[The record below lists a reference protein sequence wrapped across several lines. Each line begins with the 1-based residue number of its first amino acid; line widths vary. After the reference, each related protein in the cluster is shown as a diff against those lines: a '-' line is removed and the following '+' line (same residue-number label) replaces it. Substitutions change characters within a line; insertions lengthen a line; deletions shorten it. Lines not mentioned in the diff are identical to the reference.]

1 MVKKNKGLLKK
12 IGCILIS
19 ASILLTG
26 WTFFGSSIS
35 IADGD
40 TTIVDEV
47 LNEDPDTTEEDV
59 EEVAEPDETEESED
73 VAVSSEETTE
83 EATDETTTTFST
95 DSLELYSL
103 PAAALGASLAST
115 NADGTYTD
123 DDGAIY
129 NNSSKTE
136 LISVPDGV
144 TSFTVPSSVTVVDD
158 NALSNSDVTTLIFA
172 NGNNLTS
179 FGSQSS
185 WYATGTTI
193 DLTGSDE
200 DSYAV
205 TYFRSMM
212 ESLLS
217 SGVLIQVIFDSSE
230 ENDTT
235 SYTITYDYILLNA
248 DGSTLTTIE
257 GVSTESVAA
266 GEMPSGIADTVTSYT
281 YNGIT
286 FDRVT
291 AEDPTL
297 AAATASTT
305 YPYTFQSSDTV
316 YAITINYQLND
327 STGKTVKTVTA
338 DTLVYA
344 SGDTPTYSAPS
355 TYTYDS
361 TDYKLTTSP
370 TFTTVTADATY
381 TYVYTASS
389 GGNSDDTPTYTVTIK
404 GNFYEND
411 GTTYIGERTI
421 TSYTQEA
428 GKVITA
434 PTVDGYTAFGTT
446 TYTVTASNSQT
457 ATFTYKKTTASSSST
472 KKFKVTVYD
481 VFYDQTMTKK
491 IETKTRQTDTYSQG
505 DTFSY
510 DPKTYSGYEYV
521 SAENQSG
528 TVNAD
533 RTVTFKYKATTA
545 SGKTTSNSKYSVTA
559 GANQK
564 VPSNVGTVKIT
575 CDGPLDKIVAIK
587 VDGVALA
594 QNQFTVESGSTILT
608 LTASYVSS
616 LSTGDHVVR
625 FEYTDGWAETL
636 LTITGKT
643 TTTVTYKVSS
653 DGSISSGHT
662 KDTTPTTADGFDSRY
677 LLCLAIFLLGAGT
690 ILFSKQKKL
699 EAILAGE
706 RDDE

>member
-73 VAVSSEETTE
+73 AADSS
-83 EATDETTTTFST
+83 DETTTTFCT

-103 PAAALGASLAST
+103 PADTLGTSLAST
-115 NADGTYTD
+115 NDDGTYTA
-123 DDGAIY
+123 DDGATY
-129 NNSSKTE
+129 SDSSMTVLVKVPA
-136 LISVPDGV
+136 SVGS
-144 TSFTVPSSVTVVDD
+144 TFSVPSSVSTIKSGAFDGSNVTDLTFASDATIGTHSSWPANGTVVHAE
-158 NALSNSDVTTLIFA
+158 ALSS
-172 NGNNLTS
+172 TS
-179 FGSQSS
+179 
-185 WYATGTTI
+185 
-193 DLTGSDE
+193 E
-200 DSYAV
+200 VV
-205 TYFRSMM
+205 TYFEKLIKAGRNVKILFD
-212 ESLLS
+212 ESS
-217 SGVLIQVIFDSSE
+217 
-230 ENDTT
+230 TT
-235 SYTITYDYILLNA
+235 TY
-248 DGSTLTTIE
+248 S
-257 GVSTESVAA
+257 
-266 GEMPSGIADTVTSYT
+266 
-281 YNGIT
+281 IT
-286 FDRVT
+286 FEYYKDSIST
-291 AEDPTL
+291 ANKIGTETEEYDEDDDLELPDTIKTFNSVSYNYVSGPT
-297 AAATASTT
+297 
-305 YPYTFQSSDTV
+305 PDFE
-316 YAITINYQLND
+316 
-327 STGKTVKTVTA
+327 
-338 DTLVYA
+338 
-344 SGDTPTYSAPS
+344 
-355 TYTYDS
+355 
-361 TDYKLTTSP
+361 
-370 TFTTVTADATY
+370 TVTADATY
-381 TYVYTASS
+381 SFIYTEATTYDITYNYVLQDSTGAETGTTKTEIVKVVEGETPSMPATTKTFDGTTYTYVSGPTPTFAAATANAEYSFVYKASSSS
-389 GGNSDDTPTYTVTIK
+389 GGESGGGGSTTPTYTVTIK

-564 VPSNVGTVKIT
+564 VPSNVGTVTIT

-587 VDGVALA
+587 VDGVTLA

-616 LSTGDHVVR
+616 LSAGDHVVR

-699 EAILAGE
+699 EAILAGD

>member
-1 MVKKNKGLLKK
+1 MTVNVYKQVYESDKTTVSGEPVK
-12 IGCILIS
+12 
-19 ASILLTG
+19 
-26 WTFFGSSIS
+26 
-35 IADGD
+35 D
-40 TTIVDEV
+40 TV
-47 LNEDPDTTEEDV
+47 L
-59 EEVAEPDETEESED
+59 S
-73 VAVSSEETTE
+73 
-83 EATDETTTTFST
+83 
-95 DSLELYSL
+95 
-103 PAAALGASLAST
+103 
-115 NADGTYTD
+115 GTY
-123 DDGAIY
+123 Y
-129 NNSSKTE
+129 E
-136 LISVPDGV
+136 
-144 TSFTVPSSVTVVDD
+144 
-158 NALSNSDVTTLIFA
+158 
-172 NGNNLTS
+172 
-179 FGSQSS
+179 
-185 WYATGTTI
+185 GTTI
-193 DLTGSDE
+193 TASEWDGYTAFGTTTYTVSSDE
-200 DSYAV
+200 PQDV
-205 TYFRSMM
+205 TFK
-212 ESLLS
+212 
-217 SGVLIQVIFDSSE
+217 
-230 ENDTT
+230 
-235 SYTITYDYILLNA
+235 YT
-248 DGSTLTTIE
+248 
-257 GVSTESVAA
+257 
-266 GEMPSGIADTVTSYT
+266 
-281 YNGIT
+281 
-286 FDRVT
+286 
-291 AEDPTL
+291 
-297 AAATASTT
+297 
-305 YPYTFQSSDTV
+305 
-316 YAITINYQLND
+316 
-327 STGKTVKTVTA
+327 
-338 DTLVYA
+338 A
-344 SGDTPTYSAPS
+344 SGDDPS
-355 TYTYDS
+355 P
-361 TDYKLTTSP
+361 SP
-370 TFTTVTADATY
+370 
-381 TYVYTASS
+381 
-389 GGNSDDTPTYTVTIK
+389 DTPTYTVTVK

-421 TSYTQEA
+421 TSYTMEA

-457 ATFTYKKTTASSSST
+457 ATFTYKKSTASSSST

-564 VPSNVGTVKIT
+564 VPSNVGTVTIT

-616 LSTGDHVVR
+616 LSAGDHVVR

>member
-47 LNEDPDTTEEDV
+47 LDETQDTTEEDV
-59 EEVAEPDETEESED
+59 EEVAETDDTEESED
-73 VAVSSEETTE
+73 ATDSSEETTE

-103 PAAALGASLAST
+103 SAAALGASLAST

-129 NNSSKTE
+129 SDSGMTV
-136 LISVPDGV
+136 LVSVPASVGS
-144 TSFTVPSSVTVVDD
+144 TFTVPSSVSTIKSGAFDGSNVTDITFTSDATIGSHSSWPANGTVVHAE
-158 NALSNSDVTTLIFA
+158 ALSS
-172 NGNNLTS
+172 TS
-179 FGSQSS
+179 
-185 WYATGTTI
+185 
-193 DLTGSDE
+193 E
-200 DSYAV
+200 VV
-205 TYFRSMM
+205 TYF
-212 ESLLS
+212 ESLIKAGRNIKIL
-217 SGVLIQVIFDSSE
+217 FDDS
-230 ENDTT
+230 DTA
-235 SYTITYDYILLNA
+235 TY
-248 DGSTLTTIE
+248 S
-257 GVSTESVAA
+257 
-266 GEMPSGIADTVTSYT
+266 
-281 YNGIT
+281 IT
-286 FDRVT
+286 FEYYKDSIST
-291 AEDPTL
+291 ANKIGTETEEYDEDDDLELPDTIKTFNSVSYNYVSGPT
-297 AAATASTT
+297 
-305 YPYTFQSSDTV
+305 PDFE
-316 YAITINYQLND
+316 
-327 STGKTVKTVTA
+327 
-338 DTLVYA
+338 
-344 SGDTPTYSAPS
+344 
-355 TYTYDS
+355 
-361 TDYKLTTSP
+361 
-370 TFTTVTADATY
+370 TVTADATY
-381 TYVYTASS
+381 SFIYTEATTYDITYKYVLQDSTGAETGKTETETVKVVDGETPSMPATTKTFDGTTYTYVSGPTPTFAAATANAEYSFVYKASS
-389 GGNSDDTPTYTVTIK
+389 SSSGDSDSTTTYTVTVK

-564 VPSNVGTVKIT
+564 VPSNVGTVTIT

-587 VDGVALA
+587 VDGVTLA

-616 LSTGDHVVR
+616 LSAGDHVVR
-625 FEYTDGWAETL
+625 FDYTDGWAETL

-699 EAILAGE
+699 EAILAGD

>member
-59 EEVAEPDETEESED
+59 EEVAETEETEESED
-73 VAVSSEETTE
+73 AADAS
-83 EATDETTTTFST
+83 DETTTTFST

-103 PAAALGASLAST
+103 PADTLGTSLAST
-115 NADGTYTD
+115 NDDGTYTA
-123 DDGAIY
+123 DDGATY
-129 NNSSKTE
+129 SDSSMTVLVKVPA
-136 LISVPDGV
+136 SVGS
-144 TSFTVPSSVTVVDD
+144 TFSVPSSVSTIKSGAFDGSNVTDLTFASDATIGTHSSWPANGTVVHAE
-158 NALSNSDVTTLIFA
+158 ALSS
-172 NGNNLTS
+172 TS
-179 FGSQSS
+179 
-185 WYATGTTI
+185 
-193 DLTGSDE
+193 E
-200 DSYAV
+200 VV
-205 TYFRSMM
+205 TYFEKLIKAGRNVKILFD
-212 ESLLS
+212 ESS
-217 SGVLIQVIFDSSE
+217 
-230 ENDTT
+230 TT
-235 SYTITYDYILLNA
+235 TY
-248 DGSTLTTIE
+248 S
-257 GVSTESVAA
+257 
-266 GEMPSGIADTVTSYT
+266 
-281 YNGIT
+281 IT
-286 FDRVT
+286 FEYYKDSIST
-291 AEDPTL
+291 ANKIGTETEEYDEDDDLELPDTIKTFNSVSYNYVSGPT
-297 AAATASTT
+297 
-305 YPYTFQSSDTV
+305 PDFE
-316 YAITINYQLND
+316 
-327 STGKTVKTVTA
+327 
-338 DTLVYA
+338 
-344 SGDTPTYSAPS
+344 
-355 TYTYDS
+355 
-361 TDYKLTTSP
+361 
-370 TFTTVTADATY
+370 TVTADATY
-381 TYVYTASS
+381 SFIYTEATTYDITYNYVLQDSTGAETGTTKTEIVKVVEGETPSMPATTKTFDGTTYTYVSGPTPTFAAATANAEYSFVYKASSSS
-389 GGNSDDTPTYTVTIK
+389 GGESGGGGSTTPTYTVTIK

-457 ATFTYKKTTASSSST
+457 ATFTYKKSTASSSST

-564 VPSNVGTVKIT
+564 VPSNVGTVTIT

-587 VDGVALA
+587 VDGVTLA

-616 LSTGDHVVR
+616 LSAGDHVVR

-699 EAILAGE
+699 EAILAGD

>member
-59 EEVAEPDETEESED
+59 EEVAEAEETEESED
-73 VAVSSEETTE
+73 AADTSE
-83 EATDETTTTFST
+83 ETTTTFST

-115 NADGTYTD
+115 NDDGTYTA
-123 DDGAIY
+123 DDGATY
-129 NNSSKTE
+129 SDSSMTVLVKVPA
-136 LISVPDGV
+136 SVGS
-144 TSFTVPSSVTVVDD
+144 TFSVPSSVSTIKSGAFDGSNVTDLTFASDATIGTHSSWPANGTVVHAE
-158 NALSNSDVTTLIFA
+158 ALSS
-172 NGNNLTS
+172 TS
-179 FGSQSS
+179 
-185 WYATGTTI
+185 
-193 DLTGSDE
+193 E
-200 DSYAV
+200 VV
-205 TYFRSMM
+205 TYFEKLIKAGRNVKILFD
-212 ESLLS
+212 ESS
-217 SGVLIQVIFDSSE
+217 
-230 ENDTT
+230 TT
-235 SYTITYDYILLNA
+235 TY
-248 DGSTLTTIE
+248 S
-257 GVSTESVAA
+257 
-266 GEMPSGIADTVTSYT
+266 
-281 YNGIT
+281 IT
-286 FDRVT
+286 FEYYKDSIST
-291 AEDPTL
+291 ANKIGTETEEYDEDDDLELPDTIKTFNSVSYNYVSGPT
-297 AAATASTT
+297 
-305 YPYTFQSSDTV
+305 PDFE
-316 YAITINYQLND
+316 
-327 STGKTVKTVTA
+327 
-338 DTLVYA
+338 
-344 SGDTPTYSAPS
+344 
-355 TYTYDS
+355 
-361 TDYKLTTSP
+361 
-370 TFTTVTADATY
+370 TVTADATY
-381 TYVYTASS
+381 SFIYTEATTYDITYNYVLQDSTGAETGTTKTEIVKVVEGETPSMPATTKTFDGTTYTYVSGPTPTFAAATANAEYSFVYKASS
-389 GGNSDDTPTYTVTIK
+389 SQDDPTPTPSTPTYTVTIK

-564 VPSNVGTVKIT
+564 VPSNVGTVTIT

-587 VDGVALA
+587 VDGVTLA

-616 LSTGDHVVR
+616 LSAGDHVVR

-699 EAILAGE
+699 EAILAGD

>member
-59 EEVAEPDETEESED
+59 EEVAETEETEESED
-73 VAVSSEETTE
+73 AADTSE
-83 EATDETTTTFST
+83 ETTTTFST

-103 PAAALGASLAST
+103 PAAALGTSLAST
-115 NADGTYTD
+115 NDDGTYTA
-123 DDGAIY
+123 DDGATY
-129 NNSSKTE
+129 TDSSMTVLVKVPA
-136 LISVPDGV
+136 SVGS
-144 TSFTVPSSVTVVDD
+144 TFSVPSSVSTIKSGAFDGSNVTDITFASDATIGSHSSWPANGTVVH
-158 NALSNSDVTTLIFA
+158 AEA
-172 NGNNLTS
+172 LTS
-179 FGSQSS
+179 TS
-185 WYATGTTI
+185 
-193 DLTGSDE
+193 E
-200 DSYAV
+200 VV
-205 TYFRSMM
+205 TYFEKLIKAGRNVKILFD
-212 ESLLS
+212 ESS
-217 SGVLIQVIFDSSE
+217 
-230 ENDTT
+230 TT
-235 SYTITYDYILLNA
+235 TY
-248 DGSTLTTIE
+248 S
-257 GVSTESVAA
+257 
-266 GEMPSGIADTVTSYT
+266 
-281 YNGIT
+281 IT
-286 FDRVT
+286 FEYYKDSIST
-291 AEDPTL
+291 ANKIGTETEEYDEDDDLELPDTIKTFNSVSYNYVSGPT
-297 AAATASTT
+297 
-305 YPYTFQSSDTV
+305 PDFE
-316 YAITINYQLND
+316 
-327 STGKTVKTVTA
+327 
-338 DTLVYA
+338 
-344 SGDTPTYSAPS
+344 
-355 TYTYDS
+355 
-361 TDYKLTTSP
+361 
-370 TFTTVTADATY
+370 TVTADATY
-381 TYVYTASS
+381 SFIYTEATTYDITYNYVLQDSTGAETGTTETEIVKVVDGETPSMPETTKTFDGTTYTYVSGPTPTFAAATANAEYSFVYKASSSS
-389 GGNSDDTPTYTVTIK
+389 GGESGGGGTTNPTYTVTIK

-411 GTTYIGERTI
+411 ATTYIGERTI
-421 TSYTQEA
+421 TSYTMEA

-528 TVNAD
+528 TVNTD

-545 SGKTTSNSKYSVTA
+545 SGKTTTNSKYSVIE

-564 VPSNVGTVKIT
+564 VPSNVGIVKIT
-575 CDGPLDKIVAIK
+575 CDGPLDKISAIK
-587 VDGVALA
+587 VDGVILE
-594 QNQFTVESGSTILT
+594 QNKFTVEAGSTILT

-616 LSTGDHVVR
+616 LSAGDHVVR

-699 EAILAGE
+699 EAILAGD

>member
-59 EEVAEPDETEESED
+59 EEVAETEETEETADAADAS
-73 VAVSSEETTE
+73 
-83 EATDETTTTFST
+83 DETTTTFST

-115 NADGTYTD
+115 NDDGTYTA
-123 DDGAIY
+123 DDGATY
-129 NNSSKTE
+129 ADSSMTE
-136 LISVPDGV
+136 LVKVPKSVG
-144 TSFTVPSSVTVVDD
+144 TSFTVPSSVTVIDAGAFDGSDVKNLTFEDGTKITSIGTHNSWPNTGSVDD
-158 NALSNSDVTTLIFA
+158 MTYVSCLGCSS
-172 NGNNLTS
+172 TS
-179 FGSQSS
+179 VV
-185 WYATGTTI
+185 
-193 DLTGSDE
+193 
-200 DSYAV
+200 V
-205 TYFRSMM
+205 TYFQDLQDAGKFI
-212 ESLLS
+212 EINFDN
-217 SGVLIQVIFDSSE
+217 SG
-230 ENDTT
+230 TT
-235 SYTITYDYILLNA
+235 TTFTITYDYILLA
-248 DGSTLTTIE
+248 KDGTVLRTET
-257 GVSTESVAA
+257 GVSNETVVA
-266 GEMPSGIADTVTSYT
+266 GKIPNGVTATTYT
-281 YNGIT
+281 DANGVEYA
-286 FDRVT
+286 RVT
-291 AEDPTL
+291 DLDPDL
-297 AAATASTT
+297 EVATKNRP
-305 YPYTFQSSDTV
+305 YEYTFQATIDT
-316 YAITINYQLND
+316 YEITIIYQLND
-327 STGKTVKTVTA
+327 ADGNKVKDVTA
-338 DTLVYA
+338 KTLALA
-344 SGDTPTYSAPS
+344 SGSTPTYTADS
-355 TYTYDS
+355 TYTDGTTTY
-361 TDYKLTTSP
+361 TLTSSP
-370 TFTTVTADATY
+370 TFEEVTGPATY

-389 GGNSDDTPTYTVTIK
+389 SGGESGGGGTTNPTYTVTIK

-564 VPSNVGTVKIT
+564 VPSNVGTVTIT

-587 VDGVALA
+587 VDGVTLA

-616 LSTGDHVVR
+616 LSAGDHVVR

-699 EAILAGE
+699 EAILAGD

>member
-59 EEVAEPDETEESED
+59 EEVAETEETEESED
-73 VAVSSEETTE
+73 AADAS
-83 EATDETTTTFST
+83 DEKTTTFST

-115 NADGTYTD
+115 NDDGTYTA
-123 DDGAIY
+123 DDGATY
-129 NNSSKTE
+129 SDSSMTVLVKVPA
-136 LISVPDGV
+136 SVGS
-144 TSFTVPSSVTVVDD
+144 TFSVPSSVSTIKSGAFDGSNVTDLTFASDATIGTHSSWPANGTVVHAE
-158 NALSNSDVTTLIFA
+158 ALSS
-172 NGNNLTS
+172 TS
-179 FGSQSS
+179 
-185 WYATGTTI
+185 
-193 DLTGSDE
+193 E
-200 DSYAV
+200 VV
-205 TYFRSMM
+205 TYFEKLIKAGRNVKILFD
-212 ESLLS
+212 ESS
-217 SGVLIQVIFDSSE
+217 
-230 ENDTT
+230 TT
-235 SYTITYDYILLNA
+235 TY
-248 DGSTLTTIE
+248 S
-257 GVSTESVAA
+257 
-266 GEMPSGIADTVTSYT
+266 
-281 YNGIT
+281 IT
-286 FDRVT
+286 FEYYKDSIST
-291 AEDPTL
+291 ANKIGTETEEYDEDDDLELPDTIKTFNSVSYNYVSGPT
-297 AAATASTT
+297 
-305 YPYTFQSSDTV
+305 PDFE
-316 YAITINYQLND
+316 
-327 STGKTVKTVTA
+327 
-338 DTLVYA
+338 
-344 SGDTPTYSAPS
+344 
-355 TYTYDS
+355 
-361 TDYKLTTSP
+361 
-370 TFTTVTADATY
+370 TVTADATY
-381 TYVYTASS
+381 SFIYTEATTHDITYNYVLQDSTGAETGTTKTEIVKVVDGETPSMPATTKTFDGTTYTYVSGPTPTFAAATANAEYSFVYKASSSS
-389 GGNSDDTPTYTVTIK
+389 GGESGGGGSTTPTYTVTIK

-564 VPSNVGTVKIT
+564 VPSNVGTVTIT

-587 VDGVALA
+587 VDGVTLA

-616 LSTGDHVVR
+616 LSAGDHVVR

>member
-40 TTIVDEV
+40 TTIADEV

-59 EEVAEPDETEESED
+59 EEVAETEETEESED
-73 VAVSSEETTE
+73 AADTSE
-83 EATDETTTTFST
+83 ETTTTFST

-103 PAAALGASLAST
+103 PAASLGASLAST
-115 NADGTYTD
+115 NDDGTYTA
-123 DDGAIY
+123 DDGATY
-129 NNSSKTE
+129 SDSSMTVLVKVPA
-136 LISVPDGV
+136 SVGS
-144 TSFTVPSSVTVVDD
+144 TFSVPSSVSTIRSGAFDGSNVTDITFASDATIGSHSSWPANGTVVHAE
-158 NALSNSDVTTLIFA
+158 ALTR
-172 NGNNLTS
+172 TS
-179 FGSQSS
+179 
-185 WYATGTTI
+185 
-193 DLTGSDE
+193 E
-200 DSYAV
+200 VV
-205 TYFRSMM
+205 TYFEKLIKAGRNVKILFD
-212 ESLLS
+212 ESS
-217 SGVLIQVIFDSSE
+217 
-230 ENDTT
+230 TT
-235 SYTITYDYILLNA
+235 TY
-248 DGSTLTTIE
+248 S
-257 GVSTESVAA
+257 
-266 GEMPSGIADTVTSYT
+266 
-281 YNGIT
+281 IT
-286 FDRVT
+286 FEYYKDSIST
-291 AEDPTL
+291 ANKIGTETEEYDEDDDLELPDAIKTFNSVSYNYVSGPT
-297 AAATASTT
+297 
-305 YPYTFQSSDTV
+305 PDFE
-316 YAITINYQLND
+316 
-327 STGKTVKTVTA
+327 
-338 DTLVYA
+338 
-344 SGDTPTYSAPS
+344 
-355 TYTYDS
+355 
-361 TDYKLTTSP
+361 
-370 TFTTVTADATY
+370 TVTADATY
-381 TYVYTASS
+381 SFIYTEATTWDITYNYVLQDSTGAETGTKSETVKVVDGETPSMPATTKTFDGTTYTYVSGPTPTFAAATANAEYSFVYKASSSS
-389 GGNSDDTPTYTVTIK
+389 GGESGGGGTTNPTYTVTIK

-457 ATFTYKKTTASSSST
+457 ATFTYKKSTASSSST

-564 VPSNVGTVKIT
+564 VPSNVGTVTIT

-587 VDGVALA
+587 VDGVTLA

-616 LSTGDHVVR
+616 LSAGDHVVR

-699 EAILAGE
+699 EAILAGD

>member
-40 TTIVDEV
+40 TTIADEV

-59 EEVAEPDETEESED
+59 EEVAETEETEESED
-73 VAVSSEETTE
+73 AADTSE
-83 EATDETTTTFST
+83 ETTTTFST

-103 PAAALGASLAST
+103 PAASLGASLAST
-115 NADGTYTD
+115 NDDGTYTA
-123 DDGAIY
+123 DDGATY
-129 NNSSKTE
+129 SDSSMTVLVKVPA
-136 LISVPDGV
+136 SVGS
-144 TSFTVPSSVTVVDD
+144 TFSVPSSVSTIRSGAFDGSNVTDITFASDATIGSHSSWPANGTVVHAE
-158 NALSNSDVTTLIFA
+158 ALTR
-172 NGNNLTS
+172 TS
-179 FGSQSS
+179 
-185 WYATGTTI
+185 
-193 DLTGSDE
+193 E
-200 DSYAV
+200 VV
-205 TYFRSMM
+205 TYFEKLIKAGRNVKILFD
-212 ESLLS
+212 ESS
-217 SGVLIQVIFDSSE
+217 
-230 ENDTT
+230 TT
-235 SYTITYDYILLNA
+235 TY
-248 DGSTLTTIE
+248 S
-257 GVSTESVAA
+257 
-266 GEMPSGIADTVTSYT
+266 
-281 YNGIT
+281 IT
-286 FDRVT
+286 FEYYKDSIST
-291 AEDPTL
+291 ANKIGTETEEYDEDDDLELPDAIKTFNSVSYNYVSGPT
-297 AAATASTT
+297 
-305 YPYTFQSSDTV
+305 PDFE
-316 YAITINYQLND
+316 
-327 STGKTVKTVTA
+327 
-338 DTLVYA
+338 
-344 SGDTPTYSAPS
+344 
-355 TYTYDS
+355 
-361 TDYKLTTSP
+361 
-370 TFTTVTADATY
+370 TVTADATY
-381 TYVYTASS
+381 SFIYTEATTWDITYNYVLQDSTGAETGTKSETVKVVDGETPSMPATTKTFDGTTYTYVSGPTPTFAAATANAEYSFVYKASSSS
-389 GGNSDDTPTYTVTIK
+389 GGESGGGGTTNPTYTVTIK

-457 ATFTYKKTTASSSST
+457 ATFTYKKSTASSSST

-564 VPSNVGTVKIT
+564 VPSNVGTVTIT

-587 VDGVALA
+587 VDGVTLA

-616 LSTGDHVVR
+616 LSAGDHVVR

>member
-59 EEVAEPDETEESED
+59 EEVEETEETEESED
-73 VAVSSEETTE
+73 AADAS
-83 EATDETTTTFST
+83 DETTTTFST

-103 PAAALGASLAST
+103 PADTLGTSLAST
-115 NADGTYTD
+115 SASGTYID
-123 DDGAIY
+123 DDGTEY
-129 NNSSKTE
+129 NNSRKTE
-136 LISVPDGV
+136 LIKVHNTGL
-144 TSFTVPSSVTVVDD
+144 TEFTVPASVTVVDD
-158 NALSNSDVTTLIFA
+158 NALVDSQITRLTFA

-185 WYATGTTI
+185 WYASGTII

-205 TYFRSMM
+205 TFFR
-212 ESLLS
+212 EKEHELLA

-230 ENDTT
+230 ETDVTTKYSVTVYKQAYKSDGVTKDGDPIKDTSLSA
-235 SYTITYDYILLNA
+235 SYVAGTTITASGWDGYIAFGTTTYKVTSDETQEVTFNYKPATSVTVNVYKQVYESDKTTVSGESVKDTVLS
-248 DGSTLTTIE
+248 GTYYEGTTI
-257 GVSTESVAA
+257 
-266 GEMPSGIADTVTSYT
+266 
-281 YNGIT
+281 
-286 FDRVT
+286 
-291 AEDPTL
+291 
-297 AAATASTT
+297 TASEWDGYTAFGTTT
-305 YPYTFQSSDTV
+305 YTVSSDATQ
-316 YAITINYQLND
+316 N
-327 STGKTVKTVTA
+327 VTF
-338 DTLVYA
+338 TYTA
-344 SGDTPTYSAPS
+344 SGDDPS
-355 TYTYDS
+355 P
-361 TDYKLTTSP
+361 SP
-370 TFTTVTADATY
+370 
-381 TYVYTASS
+381 
-389 GGNSDDTPTYTVTIK
+389 DTPTYTVTVK

-421 TSYTQEA
+421 TSYTMEA

-564 VPSNVGTVKIT
+564 VPSNVGTVTIT
-575 CDGPLDKIVAIK
+575 CDGPLNKIVAIK

-616 LSTGDHVVR
+616 LSAGDHVVR

-699 EAILAGE
+699 EAIDEGD

>member
-59 EEVAEPDETEESED
+59 EEVAETEETEESED
-73 VAVSSEETTE
+73 AADAS
-83 EATDETTTTFST
+83 DEKTTTFST

-115 NADGTYTD
+115 NDDGTYTA
-123 DDGAIY
+123 DDGATY
-129 NNSSKTE
+129 SDSSMTVLVKVPA
-136 LISVPDGV
+136 SVGS
-144 TSFTVPSSVTVVDD
+144 TFSVPSSVSTIRSGAFDGSNVTDITFASDATIGSHSSWPANGTVVH
-158 NALSNSDVTTLIFA
+158 AEP
-172 NGNNLTS
+172 LTS
-179 FGSQSS
+179 TS
-185 WYATGTTI
+185 
-193 DLTGSDE
+193 E
-200 DSYAV
+200 VV
-205 TYFRSMM
+205 TYFEKLIKAGRNVKILFD
-212 ESLLS
+212 ESS
-217 SGVLIQVIFDSSE
+217 
-230 ENDTT
+230 TT
-235 SYTITYDYILLNA
+235 TY
-248 DGSTLTTIE
+248 S
-257 GVSTESVAA
+257 
-266 GEMPSGIADTVTSYT
+266 
-281 YNGIT
+281 IT
-286 FDRVT
+286 FEYYKDSIST
-291 AEDPTL
+291 ANKIGTETEEYDEDDDLELPDTIKTFNSVSYNYVSGPT
-297 AAATASTT
+297 
-305 YPYTFQSSDTV
+305 PDFE
-316 YAITINYQLND
+316 
-327 STGKTVKTVTA
+327 
-338 DTLVYA
+338 
-344 SGDTPTYSAPS
+344 
-355 TYTYDS
+355 
-361 TDYKLTTSP
+361 
-370 TFTTVTADATY
+370 TVTADATY
-381 TYVYTASS
+381 SFIYTEATTHDITYNYVLQDSTGAETGTTKTEIVKVVDGETPSMPATTKTFDGTTYTYVSGPTPTFAAATANAEYSFVYKASSSS
-389 GGNSDDTPTYTVTIK
+389 GGESGGGGSTTPTYTVTIK

-564 VPSNVGTVKIT
+564 VPSNVGTVTIT

-587 VDGVALA
+587 VDGVTLA

-616 LSTGDHVVR
+616 LSAGDHVVR